1 MNKVLDGPARA
12 PGFSEALGEADFQVV
27 DSSGQCSL
35 WWRRTPELPPYK
47 IGCIGRLIAS
57 PGHPIAPILNLACD
71 YLLRQGCSLAI
82 GPMDSSTWGSYRLV
96 TQSLPIVAPSDHT
109 MAVSGIPAP
118 FFLEV
123 SNPPEWKQEFL
134 QAGFH
139 AIASYCSSMVT
150 DLTNDDLTNDLTS
163 GCKDIAPREARLAQR
178 GIRIRPFDRDGFD
191 SELYTIYR
199 IASEA
204 FLNNFLYSPI
214 SWPEFALLYYP
225 LREVINSDFVLVAE
239 AQAQPAGFIFAL
251 PDLLQ
256 DRSDAQFDTVII
268 KSLGVLPAYKGL
280 GLGSVLV
287 DRVHRSAMTQG
298 YKRAIHALMRD
309 DNQAARQISAHTA
322 HVFRRYGLFAR
333 HLQGSS

>member
-1 MNKVLDGPARA
+1 
-12 PGFSEALGEADFQVV
+12 
-27 DSSGQCSL
+27 
-35 WWRRTPELPPYK
+35 
-47 IGCIGRLIAS
+47 
-57 PGHPIAPILNLACD
+57 
-71 YLLRQGCSLAI
+71 
-82 GPMDSSTWGSYRLV
+82 MDSSTWGSYRLV
-96 TQSLPIVAPSDHT
+96 TESLPIVAPSDHV

-123 SNPPEWKQEFL
+123 TNPPEWKQEFL

-139 AIASYCSSMVT
+139 KIASYCSSMVP
-150 DLTNDDLTNDLTS
+150 DLTNDFTT
-163 GCKDIAPREARLAQR
+163 GCRDITPREARLAQR
-178 GIRIRPFDRDGFD
+178 GIRIRPFDRDRFD
-191 SELYTIYR
+191 SDLYTIYR

-204 FLNNFLYSPI
+204 FTNNFLYSPI

-225 LREVINSDFVLVAE
+225 LREIVNPDFVLVAE
-239 AQAQPAGFIFAL
+239 AAGQPAGFVFAL
-251 PDLLQ
+251 PDVLQ
-256 DRSDAQFDTVII
+256 DRPGAQCDAQFDTVII

-322 HVFRRYGLFAR
+322 QMFRRYGLFAR
-333 HLQGSS
+333 HLQGPS

>member
-1 MNKVLDGPARA
+1 MNAVLDRPTRA
-12 PGFSEALGEADFQVV
+12 LVLNKALNEALGEADFEIL
-27 DSSGQCSL
+27 DSSAQCSL

-47 IGCIGRLIAS
+47 IGCIGKLSAS
-57 PGHPIAPILNLACD
+57 PGRPIAPILNLACD
-71 YLLRQGCSLAI
+71 YLLRQGCSLAV

-96 TQSLPIVAPSDHT
+96 TKSLPIVAPSDHAT
-109 MAVSGIPAP
+109 AVSGIPAP

-123 SNPPEWKQEFL
+123 TNPPEWKQEFL

-139 AIASYCSSMVT
+139 EIASYCSSMVP
-150 DLTNDDLTNDLTS
+150 DLTS
-163 GCKDIAPREARLAQR
+163 GCEDITPRQAQLAQR
-178 GIRIRPFDRDGFD
+178 GIRIRALDRDRFD

-204 FLNNFLYSPI
+204 FTNNFLYSPI
-214 SWPEFALLYYP
+214 SWPGFALLYYP
-225 LREVINSDFVLVAE
+225 LREVINPDFVLVAE
-239 AQAQPAGFIFAL
+239 AEGQPAGFIFAL
-251 PDLLQ
+251 PDVLQ
-256 DRSDAQFDTVII
+256 DRPGAQFDTVII
-268 KSLGVLPAYKGL
+268 KSLAVLPAYKGL

>member
-1 MNKVLDGPARA
+1 MNAVLDRPARA
-12 PGFSEALGEADFQVV
+12 VVLNEALSEADFQIL
-27 DSSGQCSL
+27 DSSAQCSL

-57 PGHPIAPILNLACD
+57 PGRPIAPILNRACD
-71 YLLRQGCSLAI
+71 YLLKRGCSLAI
-82 GPMDSSTWGSYRLV
+82 GPMNSSTWGSYRLV
-96 TQSLPIVAPSDHT
+96 TESLPIVAPSDHV
-109 MAVSGIPAP
+109 MPVSGIQAP

-123 SNPPEWKQEFL
+123 TNPPEWKQEFL

-139 AIASYCSSMVT
+139 EIASYCSSMVT
-150 DLTNDDLTNDLTS
+150 DLTNDVLTNDLTT
-163 GCKDIAPREARLAQR
+163 GCRDITPRETQLAQR
-178 GIRIRPFDRDGFD
+178 GIRIRPFDRNRFD
-191 SELYTIYR
+191 SDLYTIYR
-199 IASEA
+199 MASEA
-204 FLNNFLYSPI
+204 FTNNFLYSPI
-214 SWPEFALLYYP
+214 SWPGFALLYYP
-225 LREVINSDFVLVAE
+225 LREVINPDFVLVAE
-239 AQAQPAGFIFAL
+239 TEGKPAGFIFAL

-256 DRSDAQFDTVII
+256 GRPDAQVDTVII

-333 HLQGSS
+333 HLQGPS

>member
-1 MNKVLDGPARA
+1 MNAVLDRPARA
-12 PGFSEALGEADFQVV
+12 VVLSEADFQVL
-27 DSSGQCSL
+27 DSLAQCSL

-47 IGCIGRLIAS
+47 IGCIGRLSAS
-57 PGHPIAPILNLACD
+57 PGGPIAPILSLACD
-71 YLLRQGCSLAI
+71 YLLRRGCSLAI

-96 TQSLPIVAPSDHT
+96 TESLPIVAPSDHA
-109 MAVSGIPAP
+109 MAVSGRPAP

-123 SNPPEWKQEFL
+123 TNPPEWKQEFL

-139 AIASYCSSMVT
+139 EIASYCSSMVP
-150 DLTNDDLTNDLTS
+150 DLTN
-163 GCKDIAPREARLAQR
+163 GCRDITPRQAQLAQR
-178 GIRIRPFDRDGFD
+178 GIRIRPFDRDRFD

-214 SWPEFALLYYP
+214 SWQEFALLYYP
-225 LREVINSDFVLVAE
+225 LREVVNPDFVLVAE
-239 AQAQPAGFIFAL
+239 VEGQPAGFIFAL

-256 DRSDAQFDTVII
+256 GRSDAQFDTVII
-268 KSLGVLPAYKGL
+268 KSLGVVPAYKGV
-280 GLGSVLV
+280 GLGSLLV

-298 YKRAIHALMRD
+298 YQRAIHALMRD

-322 HVFRRYGLFAR
+322 HVFRRYRLFAR

>member
-1 MNKVLDGPARA
+1 MAI
-12 PGFSEALGEADFQVV
+12 
-27 DSSGQCSL
+27 SG
-35 WWRRTPELPPYK
+35 
-47 IGCIGRLIAS
+47 
-57 PGHPIAPILNLACD
+57 
-71 YLLRQGCSLAI
+71 
-82 GPMDSSTWGSYRLV
+82 
-96 TQSLPIVAPSDHT
+96 
-109 MAVSGIPAP
+109 PAP

-123 SNPPEWKQEFL
+123 TNPPEWKQEFL
-134 QAGFH
+134 QSGFH
-139 AIASYCSSMVT
+139 EIASYCSSMVRDLT
-150 DLTNDDLTNDLTS
+150 KDLTN
-163 GCKDIAPREARLAQR
+163 GCRDITPRQAQLAQR
-178 GIRIRPFDRDGFD
+178 GIRVRPFDRDRFD
-191 SELYTIYR
+191 SDLYAIYR

-214 SWPEFALLYYP
+214 SWEEFALLYYP
-225 LREVINSDFVLVAE
+225 LREVVNPDFVLVAE
-239 AQAQPAGFIFAL
+239 VERQPAGFIFAL

-256 DRSDAQFDTVII
+256 DRPDAQFDTVII
-268 KSLGVLPAYKGL
+268 KSLGVVPAYKGL